1 MCGICGAAGL
11 SDKGLMARMCDCMKH
26 RGPDSTGFYTDG
38 YFSLGADRL
47 AIIDLQ
53 GGNQPIHNEEGTI
66 QLIFN
71 GEVYNYVELRRE
83 LEEKGHEFYTDSD
96 TETVIHAYE
105 EWGAACL
112 KRINGMFA
120 FALADTK
127 SKTLFLARD
136 RFGEKPLYYT
146 LKEGSLLFASELQ
159 ALMLCE
165 GIGNTLDPEAVD
177 LFLTYSFIPSPKTIY
192 KGIFKL
198 PPASYLT
205 FHDGHLDISR
215 YWDLTF
221 GNQGGV
227 YDLYERMLESV
238 KLRLRSD
245 VPVGAFLSG
254 GIDSSVIVSLMKRV
268 SDSPIKTF
276 TIAFPS
282 YDSNLKP
289 AREMASSLGTDH
301 HEIIV
306 EPDSYKLLP
315 KLLWQFG
322 EPFADASMIP
332 TYLISEAA
340 RPHVKVAIGGEG
352 GDELFMGYDF
362 LREPS
367 AFHVYER
374 IPAKKYAL
382 GLAKHLPLPPKLGRA
397 VWLLDNT
404 DYMSRDAI
412 GRFVLRL
419 AHFPSSSLNCLRVGS
434 HDTESYLYWLTK
446 GLLRGTSSQIM
457 NYLQIRSVF
466 SEGMLT
472 KADRMS
478 MANSLELR
486 SPMLDHHLFEYVFQ
500 FPPQLRQRKRIFKEM
515 AVLSGLVPKKVAYR
529 KKAGFGIPLEAWFGR
544 DWQGFASEV
553 LHGDGPTRFGFDR
566 TYINKLIEKSSLH
579 APKLFQL
586 VMLFLW
592 DSMRGLHSQP
602 KTN

>member
-1 MCGICGAAGL
+1 MCGICGAAGI
-11 SDKGLMARMCDCMKH
+11 SDKGLVVRMCGSMKH

-38 YFSLGADRL
+38 HFSLGVDRL
-47 AIIDLQ
+47 SIIDLQ

-71 GEVYNYVELRRE
+71 GEVYNYIELRRE

-105 EWGAACL
+105 EWGAPCL

-165 GIGNTLDPEAVD
+165 GIGDTLDREAID

-192 KGIFKL
+192 KGVFKM
-198 PPASYLT
+198 PPASHLT
-205 FHDGHLDISR
+205 FSDGHLDISR

-227 YDLYERMLESV
+227 DDLYERMLESV

-254 GIDSSVIVSLMKRV
+254 GIDSSVIISLMRRV
-268 SDSPIKTF
+268 SDSPVKTF
-276 TIAFPS
+276 TIAFPR

-289 AREMASSLGTDH
+289 AREMASALDTDH

-340 RPHVKVAIGGEG
+340 RRHVKVVIGGEG

-362 LREPS
+362 LREPP
-367 AFHVYER
+367 AFRVYQR

-419 AHFPSSSLNCLRVGS
+419 AHFPSSSLNALYMGP
-434 HDTESYLYWLTK
+434 HDTERYLCSLAD
-446 GLLRGTSSQIM
+446 GMHRGIHRVTSAQIM
-457 NYLQIRSVF
+457 NYLQIKSVF

-486 SPMLDHHLFEYVFQ
+486 SPMLDHSLFEYVFQ

-515 AVLSGLVPKKVAYR
+515 AVLKGLVPKSVAYR
-529 KKAGFGIPLEAWFGR
+529 KKSGFGIPLEAWFGR

-553 LHGDGPTRFGFDR
+553 LDGIGSSRFGFDR
-566 TYINKLIEKSSLH
+566 DYIHKLIGKPSLH
-579 APKLFQL
+579 APRLFQL

-592 DSMRGLHSQP
+592 DR
-602 KTN
+602 TNYFTIK